1 MLAQLV
7 VSMMMDKA
15 ATKPDSDMWKG
26 RAIRIYLSIN
36 KNSGGYARCKAY
48 FIRR

>member
-7 VSMMMDKA
+7 VSMMDKA
-15 ATKPDSDMWKG
+15 ATKPDGDMWKG

-36 KNSGGYARCKAY
+36 ENSGGYARCKAY